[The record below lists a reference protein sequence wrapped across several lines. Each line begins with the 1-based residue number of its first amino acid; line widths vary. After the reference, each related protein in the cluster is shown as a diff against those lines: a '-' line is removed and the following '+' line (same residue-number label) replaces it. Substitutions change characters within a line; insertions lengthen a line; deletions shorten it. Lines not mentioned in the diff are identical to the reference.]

1 MAQRTKT
8 KSRTSSR
15 KKAAST
21 TRRSTA
27 AKRAA
32 AGRKGGRASAAQRK
46 STTRKSAL
54 RKSAASRRR
63 SVSPAIARAAREMS
77 RMMDGQMAP
86 SDVTA
91 LLEKDHREVEAM
103 FETFEKL
110 ESKAEK
116 GQLAAKICMALTV
129 HTTIEEELLYPLA
142 HKKIEHD
149 LVDEAVVEHNSA
161 KQLIA
166 EIEAMKPSE
175 HLYDAKVKVL
185 SEYIKHHVKEEQDEM
200 FPQLR
205 SSGIDLRKLGEQLMQ
220 RKVELLEQM
229 GGRA

>member
-21 TRRSTA
+21 TRRSTT

-32 AGRKGGRASAAQRK
+32 AGRKSTTRKTTQRK
-46 STTRKSAL
+46 ST
-54 RKSAASRRR
+54 ASRRR
-63 SVSPAIARAAREMS
+63 TVSPAIAKAAREMGKK
-77 RMMDGQMAP
+77 MEGQSAP
-86 SDVTA
+86 SDAIA

-129 HTTIEEELLYPLA
+129 HTTIEEELLYPPA
-142 HKKIEHD
+142 HRKIEHD
-149 LVDEAVVEHNSA
+149 LVDEAIVEHNGA

-166 EIEAMKPSE
+166 EIETMKPSE

>member
-8 KSRTSSR
+8 KSQTSSR
-15 KKAAST
+15 KKAASS
-21 TRRSTA
+21 TRRSTT
-27 AKRAA
+27 
-32 AGRKGGRASAAQRK
+32 RKTTQRK
-46 STTRKSAL
+46 ST
-54 RKSAASRRR
+54 ASRRGT
-63 SVSPAIARAAREMS
+63 VPPAIAKAAREMS
-77 RMMDGQMAP
+77 RMMEGQSAP
-86 SDVTA
+86 SDAIA

-103 FETFEKL
+103 FKTFEKL

-116 GQLAAKICMALTV
+116 AQLAAKICMALTV
-129 HTTIEEELLYPLA
+129 HTTIEEEILYPPA

-149 LVDEAVVEHNSA
+149 LVDEAIVEHNGA

-205 SSGIDLRKLGEQLMQ
+205 GSGIDLRKLGEQLMQ
-220 RKVELLEQM
+220 RKVELLEKM

>member
-8 KSRTSSR
+8 KSQTSSR

-21 TRRSTA
+21 TRRSTT
-27 AKRAA
+27 AKRTA
-32 AGRKGGRASAAQRK
+32 AGRNSAQRK
-46 STTRKSAL
+46 T
-54 RKSAASRRR
+54 ASRRA
-63 SVSPAIARAAREMS
+63 VPPAIAKAAREMS
-77 RMMDGQMAP
+77 KMMEGQSAP
-86 SDVTA
+86 SDAIA

-103 FETFEKL
+103 FEKFEKL
-110 ESKAEK
+110 DSKSEK
-116 GQLAAKICMALTV
+116 AQLAAKICLSLTV
-129 HTTIEEELLYPLA
+129 HTTIEEEILYPPA

-149 LVDEAVVEHNSA
+149 LVDEAIVEHNGA

-185 SEYIKHHVKEEQDEM
+185 SEYVKHHVKEEQNEM

-205 SSGIDLRKLGEQLMQ
+205 RSGIDLRKLGAQLME
-220 RKVELLEQM
+220 RKAELLAAM
-229 GGRA
+229 GGKR

>member
-8 KSRTSSR
+8 KSQTSSR
-15 KKAAST
+15 KKAASS

-27 AKRAA
+27 
-32 AGRKGGRASAAQRK
+32 RKTTQRK
-46 STTRKSAL
+46 ST
-54 RKSAASRRR
+54 ASRRR
-63 SVSPAIARAAREMS
+63 AVPPAIAKAAREMGK
-77 RMMDGQMAP
+77 MMESQSVP
-86 SDVTA
+86 SDAIA

-103 FETFEKL
+103 FEKFENLK
-110 ESKAEK
+110 SKAEK
-116 GQLAAKICMALTV
+116 GKLAAKICAALTV
-129 HTTIEEELLYPLA
+129 HTMIEEEILYPPA

-149 LVDEAVVEHNSA
+149 LVDEAIVEHSGA

-185 SEYIKHHVKEEQDEM
+185 SEYIKHHVKEEREEM

-205 SSGIDLRKLGEQLMQ
+205 KSGIDLQDLGEQLIQ
-220 RKVELLEQM
+220 RKAELLEQM

>member
-15 KKAAST
+15 KKAASRT
-21 TRRSTA
+21 TARSTT

-32 AGRKGGRASAAQRK
+32 AGRKTTQRK
-46 STTRKSAL
+46 ST
-54 RKSAASRRR
+54 ASRRR
-63 SVSPAIARAAREMS
+63 PVPPAIARAAREMS
-77 RMMDGQMAP
+77 KMMEGQSAP
-86 SDVTA
+86 PDAIT

-103 FETFEKL
+103 FEKFEQL
-110 ESKAEK
+110 DSKPEK
-116 GQLAAKICMALTV
+116 AKLAAKICLALTV
-129 HTTIEEELLYPLA
+129 HAAIEEELLYPPA
-142 HKKIEHD
+142 HEEIDED
-149 LVDEAVVEHNSA
+149 LVDEAIVEHDGA
-161 KQLIA
+161 KKLIA
-166 EIEAMKPSE
+166 EIESMKPSE

-185 SEYIKHHVKEEQDEM
+185 SEYIKHHVKEEQGEM

-205 SSGIDLRKLGEQLMQ
+205 SSGIDLQELGEQLMQ

>member
-8 KSRTSSR
+8 KSSTSTR
-15 KKAAST
+15 KKAASRT
-21 TRRSTA
+21 TARRSTT

-32 AGRKGGRASAAQRK
+32 SGRKTTQRK
-46 STTRKSAL
+46 ST
-54 RKSAASRRR
+54 ASRRR
-63 SVSPAIARAAREMS
+63 AVPPAIAKAAREMS
-77 RMMDGQMAP
+77 KMMESQSAP
-86 SDVTA
+86 SDAIA

-103 FETFEKL
+103 FEKFEKL

-116 GQLAAKICMALTV
+116 AQLAAKICMALTV
-129 HTTIEEELLYPLA
+129 HTTIEEELLYPPA

-149 LVDEAVVEHNSA
+149 LVDEAIVEHNGA

-185 SEYIKHHVKEEQDEM
+185 SEYIKHHVKEERDEM

-205 SSGIDLRKLGEQLMQ
+205 GSGIDLRKLGEQLMQ

>member
-8 KSRTSSR
+8 KSRSSSR
-15 KKAAST
+15 KKTTSRST
-21 TRRSTA
+21 TRRSTT
-27 AKRAA
+27 AKRAT
-32 AGRKGGRASAAQRK
+32 AGRKGGRASAARRK
-46 STTRKSAL
+46 TTTR
-54 RKSAASRRR
+54 RRAVP
-63 SVSPAIARAAREMS
+63 SAIAKAAREMS
-77 RMMDGQMAP
+77 KMMEGRSAP
-86 SDVTA
+86 SDAIA
-91 LLEKDHREVEAM
+91 LLEQDHREVEAM
-103 FETFEKL
+103 FEKFEKL
-110 ESKAEK
+110 ESKTEK
-116 GQLAAKICMALTV
+116 AQLAAKICLALTV
-129 HTTIEEELLYPLA
+129 HTMIEEEILYPPA

-149 LVDEAVVEHNSA
+149 LVDEAIVEHNGA

-205 SSGIDLRKLGEQLMQ
+205 SSGIDLEDLGERLLQ

>member
-21 TRRSTA
+21 TRRKTT
-27 AKRAA
+27 AKRTA
-32 AGRKGGRASAAQRK
+32 AGRKSATRKTTQRK
-46 STTRKSAL
+46 SV
-54 RKSAASRRR
+54 ASRRA
-63 SVSPAIARAAREMS
+63 VPPAIARAAREMS
-77 RMMDGQMAP
+77 KLMESQSAP
-86 SDVTA
+86 SDAIA

-103 FETFEKL
+103 FKEFENL
-110 ESKAEK
+110 ESNPEKAK
-116 GQLAAKICMALTV
+116 LAAKICLALTV
-129 HTTIEEELLYPLA
+129 HTTIEEEILYPPA

-149 LVDEAVVEHNSA
+149 LVDEAIVEHNGA

-205 SSGIDLRKLGEQLMQ
+205 SSGIDLQKLGGQLML
-220 RKVELLEQM
+220 RKVELLTAM
-229 GGRA
+229 GGKR